1 MQNLITILGPTATGK
16 TLLAARLA
24 SLVNGEVISAD
35 SRQVYRGMDIG
46 TGKDLEDY
54 HVSGSLVPYHL
65 VDIVD
70 PGYEYNIFEFQND
83 FIRVFTDIINRD
95 KLPIFCG
102 GSGLYLDSII
112 RNYKMSYVPDNYV
125 LRSELDNLSDNEL
138 VERLKNHKDLHNITD
153 TSLRDRTIR
162 AIEIAE
168 FHEQYGLI
176 NQALENL
183 NSINFGINFER
194 SVIKERITVR
204 LKYRLSNGLIEEVRN
219 LLGENLKPEQLI
231 FYGLEYKLV
240 TQYITGELSYDEMFN
255 KLNIAIHQFSKRQMT
270 WFRRMEKK
278 GVKIDWIDGN
288 LPIEKKLEYILIKMK
303 LAQ

>member
-1 MQNLITILGPTATGK
+1 MQKLITILGPTATGK

-24 SLVNGEVISAD
+24 NLIQGEVISAD

-83 FIRVFTDIINRD
+83 FITVFTDVINRG

-112 RNYKMSYVPDNYV
+112 RNYKMSYAPENYV
-125 LRSELDNLSDNEL
+125 LRSELETLSDEDL
-138 VERLKNHKDLHNITD
+138 VNRLKNYKELHNTTD
-153 TSLRDRTIR
+153 TSIRDRTIR

-168 FHEQYGLI
+168 FHEQYGLL
-176 NQALENL
+176 NQALENI
-183 NSINFGINFER
+183 NSINFGISFER
-194 SVIKERITVR
+194 SEIRERITVR
-204 LKYRLSNGLIEEVRN
+204 LKHRLSNGLIEEIKN
-219 LLGENLKPEQLI
+219 LLEANLKPEQLI
-231 FYGLEYKLV
+231 FYGLEYKFV
-240 TQYITGELSYDEMFN
+240 TQYVTGELSFDEMFN
-255 KLNIAIHQFSKRQMT
+255 KLNIAIHQFAKRQMT

-278 GVKIDWIDGN
+278 GVEIDWIDGN
-288 LPIEKKLEYILIKMK
+288 LPIEEKLEYILFKMK
-303 LAQ
+303 QAQ